1 MRLVLLFVD
10 VCETFVVQMKDILSI
25 HALRFSMN
33 VDTEGL
39 DSHRH
44 RSQEVLTCRR
54 LGARCCIEVVDFFCA
69 FLEFVWVSLHFPS
82 RCWVVFL
89 KGEHGV
95 WSTLSAESACKMFVL
110 LGMVNHSAWFEGCFI
125 SQRFHCRI
133 MAASDLSRKR
143 LSCTRGN
150 VISKGKC

>member
-1 MRLVLLFVD
+1 MLLFVD

-44 RSQEVLTCRR
+44 RSQEVFTSRR
-54 LGARCCIEVVDFFCA
+54 LGAPCCIEVVVLFCA
-69 FLEFVWVSLHFPS
+69 FLEFVWS
-82 RCWVVFL
+82 RCTFPVDVGWFL

-95 WSTLSAESACKMFVL
+95 WSTLSAESACKIFVL
-110 LGMVNHSAWFEGCFI
+110 LGMEKNCAWFEGCFI
-125 SQRFHCRI
+125 SQRFHFSESWQRRFCHGSVYCAPEL
-133 MAASDLSRKR
+133 MW
-143 LSCTRGN
+143 
-150 VISKGKC
+150 ISKGEC